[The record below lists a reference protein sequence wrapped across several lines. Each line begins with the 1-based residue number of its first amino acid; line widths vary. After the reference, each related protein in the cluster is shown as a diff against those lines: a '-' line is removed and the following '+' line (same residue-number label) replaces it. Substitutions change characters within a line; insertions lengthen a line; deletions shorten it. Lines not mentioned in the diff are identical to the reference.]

1 MGYSLWKF
9 VILALAASSE
19 TVPGRP
25 NIANQTFEVDVIFP
39 RPGPVWQ
46 TYATR
51 EIQTFKANEIIPLVL
66 AVQNLTDWKVANLSI
81 TWEWFI
87 YSLAAPDYKRTA
99 LLDTGLFETA
109 DAMKTDPAFLV
120 AVTNS
125 STWYQNDTFIQR
137 SPKAPGE
144 TYVFQWAASFDTDT
158 LRCYDR
164 FRRDELPNF
173 DGFGNAAVFDVLSE
187 SEQLRANFTT
197 AVVAIPQA
205 PQCPESNGL
214 YQVHGSSN
222 TTETECPVQI
232 TTVIPATPVPEETNQ
247 GNPCAVQIDSAMAS
261 SISSRVASVTS
272 AWTATTTMTARGV
285 STSTSS
291 GGVGAAHPVQT
302 AMAAAA
308 CLLCGLAF
316 S

>member
-25 NIANQTFEVDVIFP
+25 NIANQTFEVDVVFP
-39 RPGPVWQ
+39 RPVWQ
-46 TYATR
+46 TYDMR
-51 EIQTFKANEIIPLVL
+51 DIQTFKANEIIPLVL
-66 AVQNLTDWKVANLSI
+66 AVQNLTEWKVANLSI

-87 YSLAAPDYKRTA
+87 YSLAAPNYTRTV
-99 LLDTGLFETA
+99 LLDAGLFETA

-125 STWYQNDTFIQR
+125 STWYQNDTITKR

-144 TYVFQWAASFDTDT
+144 TYVFQWVASFDTDT
-158 LRCYDR
+158 SRCYDR

-173 DGFGNAAVFDVLSE
+173 DGFGTAAIFDVLSE

-222 TTETECPVQI
+222 ATETQCPVQI
-232 TTVIPATPVPEETNQ
+232 NTVIPATPLPEATNQ
-247 GNPCAVQIDSAMAS
+247 GKPCAVQIDNAMAS

-272 AWTATTTMTARGV
+272 AWTATATTKTV
-285 STSTSS
+285 PTSTSS
-291 GGVGAAHPVQT
+291 GGAGAAHPVQT

-308 CLLCGLAF
+308 CLLCGMAF